1 MRYSSQLIL
10 TLAALMHAATTIALP
25 TEERA
30 CPGPPSVLRALQPET
45 CSKGACSATLFCC
58 TCYSCVNGVKMYGLT
73 AMIRIAP
80 NRDEWLNSLRSSWSG
95 TVIVI
100 VLVYVN

>member
-10 TLAALMHAATTIALP
+10 ALAALMHAATAIALP

-45 CSKGACSATLFCC
+45 CSKGACSATLHKWGE
-58 TCYSCVNGVKMYGLT
+58 SLLMLDVLE
-73 AMIRIAP
+73 IIAP
-80 NRDEWLNSLRSSWSG
+80 NRDEWLNFLRSLWSR

-100 VLVYVN
+100 VLAYVN